1 MIAART
7 IAVFVFGLA
16 LASQQAASAA
26 AISGNWQL
34 DIEHSDDIRKM
45 LKPKKGKD
53 KKHAGKAPGP
63 GADGP
68 GGPHANANPTPTL
81 SATNLEI
88 KLGNNE
94 VTIIPDKGAPI
105 TIVPDG
111 RAAPVSLSNWGS
123 QGNIPVRFSTWE
135 GETLVMES
143 SLDEGTHITQ
153 SYSVNAQ
160 GLLVQSTELDRA
172 GQDPIEVNRRFKPAA
187 ADQQVP
193 EPAN

>member
-1 MIAART
+1 MITART

-16 LASQQAASAA
+16 LAAQQAASAA
-26 AISGNWQL
+26 PIFGSWQL

-45 LKPKKGKD
+45 LKPKKAKD
-53 KKHAGKAPGP
+53 KKHAGKA
-63 GADGP
+63 DGP
-68 GGPHANANPTPTL
+68 GSPHANANPMPTL

-88 KLGNNE
+88 KLGDNE

-135 GETLVMES
+135 GQTLVMES

-160 GLLVQSTELDRA
+160 GLLLQSTELDRA
-172 GQDPIEVNRRFKPAA
+172 GQDPIEVNRRFNPAA
-187 ADQQVP
+187 PDQQVP
-193 EPAN
+193 EPEPAN